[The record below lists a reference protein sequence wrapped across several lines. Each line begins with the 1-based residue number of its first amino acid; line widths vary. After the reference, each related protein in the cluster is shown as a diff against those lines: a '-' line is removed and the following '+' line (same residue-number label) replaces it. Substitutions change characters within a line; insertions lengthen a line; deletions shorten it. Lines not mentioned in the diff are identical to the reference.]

1 MSLLRRLISLM
12 PEKFRHEF
20 IRSRIR
26 LGDGAPAHYIFKLA
40 ETRDELEQAFCVLH
54 DAYVGQGYMD
64 PHPSGMRVTKYHAL
78 PTTAVLIAKDR
89 RTDEVVATVSIVRN
103 TALGLP
109 LDSVFPIDDIKRKYR
124 HLAEVSSLAIRK
136 EHRGDPSQ
144 LLWPLL
150 RYFYKYI
157 RDVMRVDAYV
167 IGVNPSW
174 HDLYKGI
181 LSFTKLEGF
190 HSASY
195 SFVNGA
201 PVSAYFVDVIEQEF
215 LFYKNY
221 AHLPKASNFYRYYKQ
236 SSMAPA
242 QYQFPLRRYY
252 SVQNTVMNKE
262 LLHYFFIE
270 KTDALSLFTEEERN
284 IVQQYYPRAHYSNV
298 LFNNDTFILENFR
311 SSERFITR
319 FSAKLKI
326 EGTFENDVELTV
338 LDFSVNGLKIETDLE
353 LPPRVELR
361 VGIGKYD
368 SALIKAEVRRRFDG
382 VYGLEIVESDNSW
395 TDFIDEMKK
404 GFRLKTSPYPR
415 KDPGV

>member
-1 MSLLRRLISLM
+1 MGLLRQIVSLM
-12 PEKFRHEF
+12 PEKMRHEF

-26 LGDGAPAHYIFKLA
+26 LGDGAPSHYIFKLA
-40 ETRDELEQAFCVLH
+40 ETREELEQAFKVLH

-78 PTTAVLIAKDR
+78 PTTAVLVAKDT
-89 RTDEVVATVSIVRN
+89 RTDTVVATVSIVRN

-109 LDSVFPIDDIKRKYR
+109 LDSIFPLEDIKKKYR
-124 HLAEVSSLAIRK
+124 HLAEVSSLAIGK
-136 EHRGDPSQ
+136 DHRGDPGL

-195 SFVNGA
+195 SFVNNA
-201 PVSAYFVDVIEQEF
+201 PVSAYFVDVVEQEF

-221 AHLPKASNFYRYYKQ
+221 AHLPKESNFYRYYKQ
-236 SSMAPA
+236 SKMPA
-242 QYQFPLRRYY
+242 SQYQFPLRRYY

-262 LLHYFFIE
+262 FLNYFFVE
-270 KTDALSLFTEEERN
+270 KTDALSLFTEEEKN
-284 IVQQYYPRAHYSNV
+284 IVQQYYPVPQYSNV
-298 LFNNDTFILENFR
+298 IFGDDTFLLENFR
-311 SSERFITR
+311 SAERFITR
-319 FSAKLKI
+319 FSAKIKI
-326 EGTFENDVELTV
+326 DGTFENDLEVTV
-338 LDFSVNGLKIETDLE
+338 LDFSVNGLKIETDIE
-353 LPPRVELR
+353 LPFQVDLR
-361 VGIGKYD
+361 VGIGQYD
-368 SALIKAEVRRRFDG
+368 SAYVKAEVRRRYNG
-382 VYGLEIVESDNSW
+382 IYGLQIIQSDESWS
-395 TDFIDEMKK
+395 DFIGEMKK
-404 GFRLKTSPYPR
+404 AFGLQPATSL
-415 KDPGV
+415 